1 MAKFKDVWDDEV
13 KELAKACVN
22 DKLIEMMGAA
32 ERRGYATEAEQ
43 NYAKSLNLKD
53 PDAMWYISKMIWRI
67 EHDLAD
73 GRPKASLLSIS
84 RVFDT
89 LNSDSYL
96 ENVWGG
102 DTSSEE
108 AQKLFK
114 LRDGLRNLLSA
125 SV

>member
-1 MAKFKDVWDDEV
+1 MAIFKDVWDDEV
-13 KELAKACVN
+13 KALAKACVD
-22 DKLIEMMGAA
+22 DKLVEMMGAA
-32 ERRGYATEAEQ
+32 ECRGYATEEEQ
-43 NYAKSLNLKD
+43 NYVEALNLKD
-53 PDAMWYISKMIWRI
+53 PTAVWYVSKMIWRI

-73 GRPKASLLSIS
+73 GRPKASLPSIIQ
-84 RVFDT
+84 VFET

-96 ENVWGG
+96 KNVWDG

>member
-1 MAKFKDVWDDEV
+1 MTKFKDVWDDEV
-13 KELAKACVN
+13 KALAKACVD

-32 ERRGYATEAEQ
+32 ERRGYATEEEQ
-43 NYAKSLNLKD
+43 NYAKALNLKD
-53 PDAMWYISKMIWRI
+53 PTAMWYVSKMIWRI

-73 GRPKASLLSIS
+73 GRPTASLLSIS

-96 ENVWGG
+96 KNVWGG
-102 DTSSEE
+102 DTSSKE
-108 AQKLFK
+108 AQNLFK

-125 SV
+125 SA